1 MTERPTIAYQPALDG
16 LRAAAVIAVIL
27 FHGGVSGFAGG
38 YLGVSVFFTL
48 SGFLITSLLVHEHDR
63 TGRIDLTR
71 FYARRVRRLLP
82 ASAVC
87 LIGIVVIGAVTD
99 LFDGV
104 ASLRAHLF
112 GAIFQVANWVFLAG
126 DGSYQD
132 LLARTSGTSSPLE
145 HFWSLAIEE
154 QFYWVW
160 PPVMLLV
167 LTRVPGRRRR
177 IRLIGSMTAVAMLA
191 APVIAAVWGPDAA
204 YWSTPARIGEI
215 LAGAFLGLVIT
226 GRKVPE
232 AVGRL
237 APAGVALL
245 AIAVVT
251 FPSSGG
257 PAYNGALPL
266 VAVVSAGL
274 ILGLQVD
281 GPVRRV
287 LEVGPLVW
295 IGRISYGLYL
305 FHWPIFV
312 LIHPDRVGW
321 SGPVILLVRLLLTVG
336 VAVLSFRLVEQ
347 PVRIGMRTAPRQTLV
362 GAGAATVAMIA
373 VSALVLP
380 AALGDYWV
388 TDSATAEAAA
398 IEVSDAP
405 LSALVGPDDTPAS
418 SPSTSDPIA
427 ASSTPATTAPPTTS
441 MITATSTAPTAAPT
455 TIPSP
460 IPSTTPSTA
469 PTTAPTTATAPSTV
483 PPLPV
488 LTRPTRIVVIGDST
502 ANAFGTGL
510 VNWAAERPDLAQVE
524 VVAAPGCGVVPGG
537 ERRTSD
543 SFSRIEG
550 CDGWLDAFVY
560 PAVERLRPDV
570 VMVMVTSWDIIDR
583 RWDTE
588 AGLTP
593 FDDQFV
599 VRLEGA
605 YDQLRLSLEYAGA
618 GRVAFAR
625 HPIPDVYWL
634 PAVDAQEEPARH
646 AVLYGVYERL
656 AVDERV
662 EVIELDRWFSA
673 NGLDRDQSVRP
684 DGVHPTPEAATDISE
699 RYLGEQ
705 LVRIALGVARP

>member
-16 LRAAAVIAVIL
+16 LRAGAVIAVIL
-27 FHGGVSGFAGG
+27 FHGGVPGFDGG

-48 SGFLITSLLVHEHDR
+48 SGFLITSLLVHEHER
-63 TGRIDLTR
+63 TGRIDLAR

-87 LIGIVVIGAVTD
+87 LIGIMLIGALTG

-112 GAIFQVANWVFLAG
+112 GAVFQVANWVFLAG

-167 LTRVPGRRRR
+167 LTRVPGRRER
-177 IRLIGSMTAVAMLA
+177 IRLVGTITAVSMLA

-215 LAGAFLGLVIT
+215 LVGALLGLVVT
-226 GRKVPE
+226 GRVVPE

-237 APAGVALL
+237 APAGVGLL

-266 VAVVSAGL
+266 VALVSAGL

-281 GPVRRV
+281 GPIRRV

-312 LIHPDRVGW
+312 LVHPDRVGW
-321 SGPVILLVRLLLTVG
+321 SEPVILLVRLVLTLG
-336 VAVLSFRLVEQ
+336 LSVLSFRLVEQ
-347 PVRIGMRTAPRQTLV
+347 PVRIGMRSAPRETLV
-362 GAGAATVAMIA
+362 GAGVATVALIG

-380 AALGDYWV
+380 SALGDYWV
-388 TDSATAEAAA
+388 TDTATAEAAA
-398 IEVSDAP
+398 IE
-405 LSALVGPDDTPAS
+405 LSDTPLQALARPENAPATP
-418 SPSTSDPIA
+418 PSTSDVVA
-427 ASSTPATTAPPTTS
+427 ASTTPTTLATPATPMS
-441 MITATSTAPTAAPT
+441 ST
-455 TIPSP
+455 
-460 IPSTTPSTA
+460 
-469 PTTAPTTATAPSTV
+469 TTATPTVTPTTVMPTVTPPTVTPIITTTTTSTV

-510 VNWAAERPDLAQVE
+510 VRWAAERPDLAQVE
-524 VVAAPGCGVVPGG
+524 VVAAPGCGIVPGG
-537 ERRTSD
+537 ERRTSE
-543 SFSRIEG
+543 SFSPIEG

-593 FDDQFV
+593 FDDEFV

-605 YDQLRLSLEYAGA
+605 YDQLRLGLENAGA

-646 AVLYGVYERL
+646 AVLYGVYDRL

-662 EVIELDRWFSA
+662 DVIELDRWFSA